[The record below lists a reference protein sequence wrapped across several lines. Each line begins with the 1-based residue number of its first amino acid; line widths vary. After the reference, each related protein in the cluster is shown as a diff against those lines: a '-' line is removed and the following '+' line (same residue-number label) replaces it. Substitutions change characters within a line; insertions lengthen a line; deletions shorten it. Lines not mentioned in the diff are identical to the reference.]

1 MRHPTGAASCCASP
15 SCPDPAWILV
25 PRPLQELDATASR
38 RARPRA
44 WLPAVAW
51 LVESGL
57 HRRAGAT
64 TLAVARDLAGRM
76 DYRLGFVLYDLEGTA
91 ARCGVSTATVKRH
104 VRVLRELG
112 ALVWQ
117 RHGTKRNLHLP
128 GRRYA
133 GTATIY
139 AATIPAA
146 YDSAIGHR
154 LDGAGYEARV
164 CGVTEA
170 GRERAAQAALEKS
183 QPGHNPCAE
192 HRSSGRRAPHSS
204 GPHHDVRKAE
214 VSGKV
219 NYTSRGRA
227 ASGHAPRRPPLQV
240 ARDIALARQVRPLVA
255 WTQHE
260 GLRRLAYALRPL
272 IDRGLAARDIAGEL
286 CGLAAGWRPAR
297 PAAWITA
304 ALARDRVAPAG
315 HAGTGPPEAFG
326 RAVADVRKS
335 SAASAHSV
343 VSVGADGPSCGVE
356 GLTRREVVQLRSAA
370 ATDPGLVLAALENLG
385 ERDTRRLYTHRLVD
399 EVLLYEFTGARRRR
413 DDGYVWLSW
422 RRAVS
427 PPP

>member
-1 MRHPTGAASCCASP
+1 
-15 SCPDPAWILV
+15 
-25 PRPLQELDATASR
+25 
-38 RARPRA
+38 
-44 WLPAVAW
+44 
-51 LVESGL
+51 
-57 HRRAGAT
+57 
-64 TLAVARDLAGRM
+64 M
-76 DYRLGFVLYDLEGTA
+76 DYRLGSVLYDLEGTA

-128 GRRYA
+128 GRPYA

-146 YDSAIGHR
+146 YDSAVGHR

-170 GRERAAQAALEKS
+170 ARERARQAALEES
-183 QPGHNPCAE
+183 QPVHNPGVK
-192 HRSSGRRAPHSS
+192 HRSSARRAPHSS

-219 NYTSRGRA
+219 NYTSRRRA
-227 ASGHAPRRPPLQV
+227 ASGRAPRRPPLQV

-286 CGLAAGWRPAR
+286 CGLAAGWRPVR

-304 ALARDRVAPAG
+304 ALARDRVGLAG
-315 HAGTGPPEAFG
+315 HAGTSPPEAFG
-326 RAVADVRKS
+326 RAVADVRES
-335 SAASAHSV
+335 SAASADGV
-343 VSVGADGPSCGVE
+343 VSVGADGPSGGVE
-356 GLTRREVVQLRSAA
+356 GLTRKEVVLLRSAA
-370 ATDPGLVLAALENLG
+370 VTDPGLVIAALENLG

-399 EVLLYEFTGARRRR
+399 EVLLYEFTGARRHQGADQGSLARP
-413 DDGYVWLSW
+413 
-422 RRAVS
+422 RAVR
-427 PPP
+427 PAP